1 MQSSLI
7 ERKMGVHGPLIALEP
22 CQYWTDWGPQDL
34 HFRDINHHDKVEND
48 PWLARYDH
56 IINILHQPDT

>member
-7 ERKMGVHGPLIALEP
+7 ERKMGVHGPLIALKLI
-22 CQYWTDWGPQDL
+22 QYWSDWGPQDL

-48 PWLARYDH
+48 LWLARYVH